1 MEDREVDVF
10 EIDSDGRIVYE
21 SADPEESVND
31 SGNLFGVGGSEDGID
46 VTENVNEGDIV
57 SDPLEGSE
65 GIPETEENVSS
76 DSESESIGSVAVLS
90 DEVQLA
96 VYNALSPAS
105 GSLGSSTIDYFDRI
119 VSGLPRDYRYIAYRT
134 SEDSSYD
141 GVLYLGDNY
150 TVSDNVITF
159 GDGAQE
165 LRVYRVSSSSYN
177 STVRYSQSD
186 ASGASI
192 AYDLDGDVVY
202 YTNSEIGYPVLGGVV
217 QSIGFDSLLVCGLLT
232 ACLTVVLQKLLL
244 KR

>member
-1 MEDREVDVF
+1 MEEREVDVF
-10 EIDSDGRIVYE
+10 EIDSDGQIIYE
-21 SADPEESVND
+21 PVDGDESVSD
-31 SGNLFGVGGSEDGID
+31 NLFGIDEVEYNGNDVIEDVVQGDSESDSLED
-46 VTENVNEGDIV
+46 SETV
-57 SDPLEGSE
+57 S
-65 GIPETEENVSS
+65 ETEKNVSS
-76 DSESESIGSVAVLS
+76 DLNSESVDPVAVLS

-119 VSGLPRDYRYIAYRT
+119 VSGLPRDYKYIAYRT
-134 SEDSSYD
+134 SSDSSYD
-141 GVLYLGDNY
+141 GVLYLGNNY
-150 TVSDNVITF
+150 TLSDNVITF

-177 STVRYSQSD
+177 STVKYSQTD

-202 YTNSEIGYPVLGGVV
+202 YTNSEVGYPVLGGVV
-217 QSIGFDSLLVCGLLT
+217 QSIGLDALLVCGLLT

-244 KR
+244 KH